1 MPDHPIHQH
10 HDLSRTAPSLATLE
24 QREEVVYYCL
34 ETVKAQ
40 LNFNTQGNISLRLR
54 RGGDEGG
61 DAMLITPSGTR
72 YDRLRP
78 EHLFVV
84 SLETGEVLES
94 PRNGTMPSTETPV
107 HVEHYRR
114 RPDVGAIVHTEST
127 HVNAF
132 GILGEGIDPV
142 LLNMILYARGRVPC
156 MPFEFS
162 TQADFGRRS
171 AELMGEDVNA
181 VIWANHGLLAVHVDL
196 PCAYRVACAVEE
208 NAKVLLASRALGG
221 TPRVLDLAAI
231 DIPEGAP
238 LP

>member
-1 MPDHPIHQH
+1 MQNHPIHQTH
-10 HDLSRTAPSLATLE
+10 EADAAATSLATAE
-24 QREEVVYYCL
+24 QREEIVYYCL
-34 ETVKAQ
+34 QTVEAG
-40 LNFNTQGNISLRLR
+40 LNFNTQGNISMRLR
-54 RGGDEGG
+54 GVGPDGT

-84 SLETGEVLES
+84 SIATGEVLES

-107 HVEHYRR
+107 HIEHYRR
-114 RPDVGAIVHTEST
+114 RSDIGAIVHTEST
-127 HVNAF
+127 AVNAF
-132 GILGEGIDPV
+132 GILSQPIDPV
-142 LLNMILYARGRVPC
+142 LLNMILYAKKQVPC

-171 AELMGEDVNA
+171 AELMGDDANA
-181 VIWANHGLLAVHVDL
+181 IIWANHGLLAVHVDL
-196 PCAYRVACAVEE
+196 PYAYRVACAVEE
-208 NAKVLLASRALGG
+208 NAKVLLASRALGSD
-221 TPRVLDLAAI
+221 PRVLDLSDI

>member
-1 MPDHPIHQH
+1 MPEHPIHQATPT
-10 HDLSRTAPSLATLE
+10 DPAPSLFTTA
-24 QREEVVYYCL
+24 QREEVVYYCR
-34 ETVKAQ
+34 ETVAAG
-40 LNFNTQGNISLRLR
+40 LNFNTQGNISVRLR
-54 RGGDEGG
+54 REQSEGG

-84 SLETGEVLES
+84 SIATGEILES
-94 PRNGTMPSTETPV
+94 PRNGTLPSTETPV
-107 HVEHYRR
+107 HIEHYRR
-114 RPDVGAIVHTEST
+114 RSDIGAIVHTESP

-132 GILGEGIDPV
+132 GIVGQEIDPV
-142 LLNMILYARGRVPC
+142 LLNMILYAKGRVPC

-171 AELMGEDVNA
+171 AELMGDDVNA
-181 VIWANHGLLAVHVDL
+181 VIWANHGLLSVHVDL
-196 PCAYRVACAVEE
+196 PYAYRVACSVEE
-208 NAKVLLASRALGG
+208 NAKVLLAARALGG
-221 TPRVLDLAAI
+221 SPRVLDLADI